1 MKKASLALAIA
12 ALFIFSMSLT
22 ASAAIPGNF
31 TLGINA
37 GYPYLLT
44 ELELEYKNG
53 PWAGGLDAAWVGNG
67 MEISA
72 FGRYYVPLG
81 AGFNFY
87 AAVNPGLVM
96 LFYTSPAT
104 LVGTIKA
111 GPGFDYR
118 WKHLRVG
125 LEGGILYRFG
135 APAPNFYV
143 KGGLGYIF

>member
-1 MKKASLALAIA
+1 MKKAWLALAVA
-12 ALFIFSMSLT
+12 AVLALSLGGT
-22 ASAAIPGNF
+22 ASAAVPGDF

-44 ELELEYKNG
+44 ELELEYKYG
-53 PWAGGLDAAWVGNG
+53 PWAGGLDTAWIGNG
-67 MEISA
+67 MEISI

-81 AGFNFY
+81 LGFDFY

-135 APAPNFYV
+135 APSPNFYL
-143 KGGLGYIF
+143 KLGLGYIF